1 MSWDQ
6 VNELVIRFYI
16 GMFGKKKE
24 PEYVFDSSQFDADEL
39 SEIDRVKNML
49 DAAEII
55 KAVARQSKIMPGG
68 KLITP
73 KTIFATDKRLLIRDP
88 NLLGLRSDVDAIPYS
103 QINNVKLEKGVFT
116 SKVMIKSGYFNSDEQ
131 GYIDAIPKDKAA
143 RIVGIINEG
152 IKRAQTHVTETVQ
165 PKTDDDP
172 LTMLKKRFVKGEIT
186 KEEFEDMKK
195 ALE

>member
-1 MSWDQ
+1 
-6 VNELVIRFYI
+6 
-16 GMFGKKKE
+16 MFGSKKE
-24 PEYVFDSSQFDADEL
+24 PEYVFDRSQFDADEL
-39 SEIDRVKNML
+39 SEIDRIKNML

-55 KAVARQSKIMPGG
+55 KAVARQSKLMPGG

-88 NLLGLRSDVDAIPYS
+88 NMLGLRSDVDAIPYS

-116 SKVMIKSGYFNSDEQ
+116 SRVMIKSGNFNTDEQ

-143 RIVGIINEG
+143 KIVAIINEG
-152 IKRAQTHVTETVQ
+152 IRLAQTHTTEVVQ
-165 PKTDDDP
+165 QKSVEDDP

-195 ALE
+195 MLE

>member
-1 MSWDQ
+1 M
-6 VNELVIRFYI
+6 L
-16 GMFGKKKE
+16 GKKE
-24 PEYVFDSSQFDADEL
+24 PEYVFDRSQFDADEI

-88 NLLGLRSDVDAIPYS
+88 NMLGLRSDVDAIPYS

-143 RIVGIINEG
+143 KIVSIINEG
-152 IKRAQTHVTETVQ
+152 IRRAQTHTTEVVQ
-165 PKTDDDP
+165 PKSSDDDP
-172 LTMLKKRFVKGEIT
+172 LTILKKRYAKGEIT

-195 ALE
+195 TLE

>member
-1 MSWDQ
+1 
-6 VNELVIRFYI
+6 
-16 GMFGKKKE
+16 MFGSKKD
-24 PEYVFDSSQFDADEL
+24 PEYVFDRSQFDADEL
-39 SEIDRVKNML
+39 SEIDRITNML
-49 DAAEII
+49 DAGETV

-73 KTIFATDKRLLIRDP
+73 KTIFATDKRLFIRDP

-116 SKVMIKSGYFNSDEQ
+116 SKVLIKSGNFNTDEQ

-143 RIVGIINEG
+143 KIVAIINEG
-152 IKRAQTHVTETVQ
+152 IRRSQTHMTEVIQ
-165 PKTDDDP
+165 PKSVEEDP
-172 LTMLKKRFVKGEIT
+172 LTILKKRFVKGEIT

-195 ALE
+195 MLE